1 MIWYLLFT
9 GVAPTLFMKIEK
21 NTVLILAK
29 NTLIESMYGLNVL
42 FEIQFLQHLG
52 ENNPKIFLCRVFWS
66 VADKM
71 LIKVPSIEEISHTLK
86 IPDCVPVYSDSTN
99 ISFHL
104 CDVNFCSGWQVYW
117 FGINFSFFVGN
128 TFLGVF
134 MTAQFQCCVPVYSD
148 STNISFH
155 LCDVNFC
162 SGWQVYW
169 FGINFSFFVGNTF
182 LGVFM
187 TAQFQCHLYQVSLG
201 IQTVSALFQTRV
213 NRSVNFFLNVF
224 EAKRNV

>member
-71 LIKVPSIEEISHTLK
+71 LIKVPSIEEISPTLK

-104 CDVNFCSGWQVYW
+104 CDVNFCS
-117 FGINFSFFVGN
+117 S
-128 TFLGVF
+128 
-134 MTAQFQCCVPVYSD
+134 
-148 STNISFH
+148 
-155 LCDVNFC
+155 
-162 SGWQVYW
+162 WQVYW